1 MVKGAWRS
9 APILHDESRSALDAR
24 SCLHDNCLVAGSSR
38 SVPSPIGQVSK
49 ESARMKTYKI
59 AAIPGDG
66 IGTEVISAG
75 VEVLHALAKREGA
88 LSGMLQ
94 MEFQFG

>member
-1 MVKGAWRS
+1 
-9 APILHDESRSALDAR
+9 
-24 SCLHDNCLVAGSSR
+24 
-38 SVPSPIGQVSK
+38 
-49 ESARMKTYKI
+49 MKSYKI

-88 LSGMLQ
+88 FSSSSIISTGVASTTRSRAA
-94 MEFQFG
+94 